1 VETVLISD
9 YDTSWPRRFNEYA
22 VALRGALGQR
32 AMRIDHI
39 GSTSVPGL
47 AAKDVIDLQVS
58 VAGFEPFEPLCRGI
72 ERLGYE
78 WMPDND
84 DRRKRFFRL
93 VSPAGARLA
102 NLHVRRAGEF
112 SEQAALLLRDYLRAA
127 PEARRRY
134 EQAKRALAALPW
146 PTVDHYADAKGD
158 CVWSLLREAD
168 HWASDVAWTA
178 SPADA

>member
-1 VETVLISD
+1 VQTVVISD
-9 YDTSWPRRFNEYA
+9 YDAAWPRRFKRYA
-22 VALRGALGQR
+22 ATLRAALGQR
-32 AMRIDHI
+32 AIRIDHI

-58 VAGFEPFEPLCRGI
+58 IADFETFEPLRAAI
-72 ERLGYE
+72 EGLDYE
-78 WMPDND
+78 WMPDNE
-84 DRRKRFFRL
+84 DRRKSFFRL

-112 SEQAALLLRDYLRAA
+112 SEQAALLFRDYLRAT

-134 EQAKRALAALPW
+134 EETKRALALLPW
-146 PTVDHYADAKGD
+146 PTVDHYAEAKGD

-168 HWASDVAWTA
+168 HWAWDVSWTA
-178 SPADA
+178 GPEDA